1 MRWTDTGAVVCV
13 WLAVLVLW
21 LVALVCALEKAEDD
35 RRRAEGV
42 ERRVVTLEKRA
53 DWLVGC
59 EERRLKE
66 AWGVGQEMDWGCRS
80 ERR

>member
-1 MRWTDTGAVVCV
+1 MRWRGM
-13 WLAVLVLW
+13 
-21 LVALVCALEKAEDD
+21 VALVLAIVVVAALVWASVEGTLEKRGLRLEL
-35 RRRAEGV
+35 E
-42 ERRVVTLEKRA
+42 ERVLRLEKRA

-66 AWGVGQEMDWGCRS
+66 AWGVGQEMDWGCCS